1 MIQAACTSLTR
12 TLGPALLLLAMA
24 FSVAFAD
31 TTTPAKQGRLY
42 LVSAG
47 IGDPDNITI
56 RAQKILEQADIVF
69 AMKGTSGQM
78 ADLLKGKELHE
89 AGHGL
94 FGMGEKPKAD
104 AQKAKAPRPPKDA
117 TPAGRMALDPK
128 KQAEEQAKARNIIRN
143 GIAAGKTVVVL
154 DYGDPTIYGP
164 QIGYMKEF
172 ADLNPEI
179 IPGISSFNAANAAL
193 KRGLVGGGSNGVILT
208 AAGGG
213 RKGSNPDN
221 SLAQLAKSRSTM
233 VFFTM
238 GMNLPEVVK
247 QLKTSYPG
255 TTPIAIVSHAGF
267 KAKEAVL
274 YATLDTV
281 VAKTSGGKLPFEH
294 LIYVGDF
301 LK

>member
-1 MIQAACTSLTR
+1 MIQTAFASLTR
-12 TLGPALLLLAMA
+12 TLGLTLLLLTVAL
-24 FSVAFAD
+24 SAFAA
-31 TTTPAKQGRLY
+31 PAPAAAKGQLY

-56 RAQKILEQADIVF
+56 RAQKILERADIVF
-69 AMKGTSGQM
+69 AMKGTAGQM

-104 AQKAKAPRPPKDA
+104 AQKTKTPRPPKDA
-117 TPAGRMALDPK
+117 APAGRMALDPK
-128 KQAEEQAKARNIIRN
+128 KRAEEQAKARKIIRD
-143 GIAAGKTVVVL
+143 GVAAGKTVVVL

-179 IPGISSFNAANAAL
+179 VPGISSFNAANAAL
-193 KRGLVGGGSNGVILT
+193 KRGLVGGGSNGVIIT
-208 AAGGG
+208 AAGSG
-213 RKGSNPDN
+213 RKGPNADN

-238 GMNLPEVVK
+238 GMNLPEVVR
-247 QLKTSYPG
+247 QLKTGYPG

-281 VAKTSGGKLPFEH
+281 VEKTSGGKLPFEH

>member
-1 MIQAACTSLTR
+1 MIHAAFSSLTR
-12 TLGPALLLLAMA
+12 TFSLTLLLLVAA
-24 FSVAFAD
+24 FSAASAD
-31 TTTPAKQGRLY
+31 TATPAKQGYLY

-56 RAQKILEQADIVF
+56 RAQKMLERADIIF
-69 AMKGTSGQM
+69 AMQGTANQF

-94 FGMGEKPKAD
+94 FGMGEKPKTD
-104 AQKAKAPRPPKDA
+104 SQKAKAPRPPKEA

-128 KQAEEQAKARNIIRN
+128 KQVEEQARARKIIRN
-143 GIAAGKTVVVL
+143 GVAAGKTVVVL

-164 QIGYMKEF
+164 QIGYMSEF
-172 ADLNPEI
+172 ADLHPEI
-179 IPGISSFNAANAAL
+179 IPGVSSFNAANAAL
-193 KRGLVGGGSNGVILT
+193 KRGLMDNGSNAIILT
-208 AAGGG
+208 SAGAARRGI
-213 RKGSNPDN
+213 KNN
-221 SLAQLAKSRSTM
+221 NLEILAKSRSTM

-238 GMNLPEVVK
+238 GMDLSEVVR
-247 QLKTSYPG
+247 QLKTGYPG
-255 TTPIAIVSHAGF
+255 STPIAIVSHAGL
-267 KAKEAVL
+267 KEKETVL

>member
-1 MIQAACTSLTR
+1 MIHAACSSLTR
-12 TLGPALLLLAMA
+12 TLGPALLLLLAMA
-24 FSVAFAD
+24 LSAFAD
-31 TTTPAKQGRLY
+31 TTTPAKQGHLY

-69 AMKGTSGQM
+69 AMKGTAGQM

-117 TPAGRMALDPK
+117 TPAGRMALDPQK
-128 KQAEEQAKARNIIRN
+128 RAEEQAKARKIIRN

-172 ADLNPEI
+172 ADLHPEI

-193 KRGLVGGGSNGVILT
+193 KRGLVGGGSNAIILT
-208 AAGGG
+208 SAGAARRGE
-213 RKGSNPDN
+213 KNN
-221 SLAQLAKSRSTM
+221 NLEILAKSRSSM

-238 GMNLPEVVK
+238 GLDLPEVVR